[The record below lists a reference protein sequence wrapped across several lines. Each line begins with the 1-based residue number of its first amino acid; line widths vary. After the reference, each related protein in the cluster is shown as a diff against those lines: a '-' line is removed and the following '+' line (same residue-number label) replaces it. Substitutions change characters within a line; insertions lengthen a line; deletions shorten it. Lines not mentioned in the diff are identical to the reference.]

1 MRISLNNAVDAAI
14 GSIFLERLNQ
24 IESTNVPNI
33 LTRHEQITTVEKL
46 NGTDTVS
53 LPWLGH
59 VPKARPFAGER
70 QFAQVDAGKFAL
82 TLTKYEASITLP
94 RGAFNSYIGD
104 GVRAKIRSLADE
116 LVRYKVRQS
125 VSVLANGTN
134 VAAYD
139 GEPLLSP
146 SRGNL
151 TGNALSLQSVQEGIA
166 AMGSFQNEYGVSL
179 QKRPTHLLVGPKLEM
194 TARQILNS
202 STIVIAGTT
211 NTQLGSANP
220 IAGTL
225 ELLVSY
231 DLIGAYDDY
240 WFLLDLSGIRP
251 VVAGVHN
258 DFPDELIIHSDP
270 NTSSSVFLRDE
281 ILAGITSFF
290 GATAGDPYAVY
301 AGIL

>member
-1 MRISLNNAVDAAI
+1 MRISPNNAIDAAI

-24 IESTNVPNI
+24 IESTNVPNV

-46 NGTDTVS
+46 NGTNTVS

-59 VPKARPFAGER
+59 VPRARPFEGER
-70 QFAQVDAGKFAL
+70 QFAQIDAGKFTL

-94 RGAFNSYIGD
+94 RDAFNSYLGE

-116 LVRYKVRQS
+116 LVRYKVRQA

-134 VAAYD
+134 IAAYD
-139 GEPLLSP
+139 GDPLLST

-151 TGNALSLQSVQEGIA
+151 TGNALSLQSVQDGIA

-202 STIVIAGTT
+202 STIVVTGTT
-211 NTQLGSANP
+211 NAQLGSANP
-220 IAGTL
+220 VAGTL

-231 DLIGAYDDY
+231 DLIDAYDDY

-251 VVAGVHN
+251 VVAGVRS

-281 ILAGITSFF
+281 IQVGITSHF
-290 GATAGDPYAVY
+290 GVAPGDPYAVY